1 MTKDLQK
8 RVIFGGIALLFFIPT
23 VMVGGVFFQ
32 IVIGLIAMLG
42 VHELLKMKGLET
54 ATFEGALAML
64 AAFVLTLPIEDY
76 LPYLPADGN
85 MIAYGLVVLILMGTT
100 VLAQN
105 YNYEDVVYPIASSFY
120 VGLGFHSLV
129 DARIA
134 GIDKVLLA
142 LFIVWATDSGAYL
155 VGSRF
160 GKRKLMPAVSP
171 NKTIEGSLGGIL
183 SAVAVTVIYMIVD
196 RSVAGGHGFLAMI
209 FFTILFSI
217 AGQFGDLVESAI
229 KRHFGVKDS
238 GKFIPGHGGVLDRF
252 DSLIFVFP
260 LMHFLVLF

>member
-120 VGLGFHSLV
+120 VGLGF
-129 DARIA
+129 
-134 GIDKVLLA
+134 
-142 LFIVWATDSGAYL
+142 FIVWATDSGAYL

-260 LMHFLVLF
+260 LMHFLGLF

>member
-23 VMVGGVFFQ
+23 VMVGGMFFQ

-155 VGSRF
+155 VGSQF
-160 GKRKLMPAVSP
+160 GKRKLMPTVSP

-196 RSVAGGHGFLAMI
+196 RSVAGGHGLITMI

-229 KRHFGVKDS
+229 
-238 GKFIPGHGGVLDRF
+238 
-252 DSLIFVFP
+252 
-260 LMHFLVLF
+260 

>member
-1 MTKDLQK
+1 MANKFKFTSLK
-8 RVIFGGIALLFFIPT
+8 ICLLYT
-23 VMVGGVFFQ
+23 S
-32 IVIGLIAMLG
+32 
-42 VHELLKMKGLET
+42 
-54 ATFEGALAML
+54 
-64 AAFVLTLPIEDY
+64 
-76 LPYLPADGN
+76 
-85 MIAYGLVVLILMGTT
+85 IAYGLVVLILMGTT

-155 VGSRF
+155 VGSQF

-217 AGQFGDLVESAI
+217 CLLYTSRCV
-229 KRHFGVKDS
+229 
-238 GKFIPGHGGVLDRF
+238 
-252 DSLIFVFP
+252 
-260 LMHFLVLF
+260 

>member
-85 MIAYGLVVLILMGTT
+85 MIAYGLVV
-100 VLAQN
+100 
-105 YNYEDVVYPIASSFY
+105 VYPIASSFY

-155 VGSRF
+155 VGSQF

-260 LMHFLVLF
+260 LMHFLGLF